1 MALPFDVEAFSEG
14 TLHKA
19 LIAHSHEQNAAVAKK
34 PQVRFLLGYLEE
46 LGCRTMIV
54 ERDYTDRNFLEDYA
68 AYYVRCFEPYSR
80 VCTRLHFLSREM
92 DEKALS
98 AAIVA
103 DDAAALQE
111 HYLGFLVVKPLP
123 LTVIGRT
130 CLRPYPATEER
141 RRTFPTVQPQAADL
155 YGLKLSVDTL
165 PFQEQDRE
173 VAACASSALWT
184 MLHSTSRLFQH
195 AMPSPVEITKAATA
209 HARVDGR
216 TFPNGGGLNTLQI
229 ADAIRSVGLEPFGIG
244 VTSVP
249 RLAIQE
255 DEYAQASAP
264 AAPKS
269 TETDEDQVDAAE
281 KAPAAGESQTERAA
295 QMQLELKIAVLAYM
309 RSGIACALLA
319 RTTDQVGD
327 DLVKRGNHAVAIT
340 GFSLGNQPALG
351 YGTSDT
357 LFAAARLDRLYVHDD
372 QTGPFTRFMFEDG
385 NMLAAEDFSAP
396 DVDRRLAEPV
406 NLVVPLYHKIRI
418 PLRQVVEL
426 TVALDEALDAISGVA
441 GLKGRLEWD
450 VQLIGLEAFRDEVS
464 ASGLAAATKLDLLTA
479 PLPRFLWRVKASLPS
494 KPVFDLL
501 LDATDLLQGDLVRR
515 LVRYDP
521 KLCNQVSYC
530 LTLSREVLPDNLRP
544 IVRAF
549 QDARTT

>member
-1 MALPFDVEAFSEG
+1 VTLPFDVETFSKEK
-14 TLHKA
+14 LHA
-19 LIAHSHEQNAAVAKK
+19 TLIALSHGKNPAVAGK
-34 PQVRFLLGYLEE
+34 PQVRFLLGYLET

-54 ERDYTDRNFLEDYA
+54 ERGYTDRNFLEDYA
-68 AYYVRCFEPYSR
+68 AYYVRCFEPYDR
-80 VCTRLHFLSREM
+80 VCTRLHFLAKEM
-92 DEKALS
+92 DGKAVS

-103 DDAAALQE
+103 DDAKALQD
-111 HYLGFLVVKPLP
+111 HYLGFVVVKPLP

-130 CLRPYPATEER
+130 CLRPYPSTEER
-141 RRTFPTVQPQAADL
+141 PRSYPTVQPQAVDL

-195 AMPSPVEITKAATA
+195 AMPSPVEITKSATA

-249 RLAIQE
+249 RLAVQS
-255 DEYAQASAP
+255 DEYSESAHSLPERPPGEPENETPAQSV
-264 AAPKS
+264 
-269 TETDEDQVDAAE
+269 EDA
-281 KAPAAGESQTERAA
+281 ERAA
-295 QMQLELKIAVLAYM
+295 QMQLELKIAVHAYL

-319 RTTDQVGD
+319 RTTDDVGGE
-327 DLVKRGNHAVAIT
+327 LVKRGNHAVAIT
-340 GFSLGNQPALG
+340 GYSLGDKPSLG
-351 YGTSDT
+351 YGTSET

-372 QTGPFTRFMFEDG
+372 QTGPFTRFLFEDG

-426 TVALDEALDAISGVA
+426 TVALDETLEAISGIA
-441 GLKGRLEWD
+441 GLKDRLEWD
-450 VQLIGLEAFRDEVS
+450 VQLIGLEALRDNIS
-464 ASGLAAATKLDLLTA
+464 ASNLTSAVKLDLLTMS
-479 PLPRFLWRVKASLPS
+479 LPRFLWRATASLPG
-494 KPVFDLL
+494 KPVFELL
-501 LDATDLLQGDLVRR
+501 LDATDLLQGKLVRR
-515 LVRYDP
+515 LVRHDP
-521 KLCNQVSYC
+521 KLCDQISYC
-530 LTLSREVLPDNLRP
+530 LSLSKEVLPDTLRP
-544 IVRAF
+544 TIKAF
-549 QDARTT
+549 YDARSTPAA